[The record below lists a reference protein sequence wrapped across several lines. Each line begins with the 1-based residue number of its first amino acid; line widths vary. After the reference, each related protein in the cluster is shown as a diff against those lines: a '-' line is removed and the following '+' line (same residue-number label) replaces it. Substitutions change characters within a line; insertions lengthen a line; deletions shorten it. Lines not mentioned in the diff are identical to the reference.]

1 MSIPTQG
8 RSDSL
13 PGVFTR
19 TEKANIAVGV
29 FIAWMAATW
38 HPVIALTASGVGL
51 GDVTATLTAL
61 FHLHPVSA
69 LPGTPPNLVVVL
81 VVWLGG
87 NALCFAAYVLLLGW
101 RAGVKAKRRQLKGF
115 ANATVVREN
124 IGEARARDRAK
135 QSRPGLSARERASV
149 DVAEIG
155 LRLGEVDGQDV
166 VLGLEDFAVI
176 VAPTGAGKSRDLM
189 IPAAVD
195 APGAL
200 IVTSTRTDILDVV
213 AARRARRGRVWVFDP
228 LGRTGWP
235 EPMVWNPVAGCADA
249 QVATSRALAFAT
261 GMGADDGSTTNA
273 GFFRANASAVLRYL
287 LHAADLDGRPMSD
300 VIEWAVNLRN
310 GAEVPQEI
318 IRGADS
324 PQAETAWPGMLAS
337 LATGAEETVSA
348 TRMTLQQS
356 IDVLATRDVA
366 RWVTPAPGVPE
377 FDSTAFVNSTDTLFL
392 IADDSASSNVAPLC
406 SMLLQD
412 VVDTVKQEAVRR
424 PGSRIDPPIRLVG
437 DEIANVA
444 PLPKFPAMATDTRGY
459 GMQLLAALQSV
470 TQARIRWSADG
481 ASTLLANMA
490 AEILLRGHKD
500 PETLERY
507 ANLVGDVRVAE
518 WSNTY
523 DPLTGRETSGSAQ
536 MSDRRALRPEEA
548 RMLEDKQALL
558 IYGAAKPVIM
568 TMRPWFERPDGA
580 QLEAERAA
588 TEARRI
594 EAAQTTTAVTADN
607 TATADEAPV
616 TVRG

>member
-1 MSIPTQG
+1 MSGGNTPLQG
-8 RSDSL
+8 RTDAR

-19 TEKANIAVGV
+19 TEKANLAIGV
-29 FIAWMAATW
+29 FIAWMAFTW
-38 HPVIALTASGVGL
+38 HPVIALTASGVGF
-51 GDVTATLTAL
+51 GDVQATLNAL
-61 FHLHPVSA
+61 FHLHPIAA
-69 LPGTPPNLVVVL
+69 LPGTSPSLVLVL

-87 NALCFAAYVLLLGW
+87 NALCFVAYLLMLGW
-101 RAGVKAKRRQLKGF
+101 LAGRKAKKRQLQGF
-115 ANATVVREN
+115 ANSTVVQEN
-124 IGEARARDRAK
+124 IGEARARARAK
-135 QSRPGLSARERASV
+135 QSRPGLSDAERARV
-149 DVAEIG
+149 DVAQIG
-155 LRLGEVDGQDV
+155 LRLGAVQGQDV
-166 VLGLEDFAVI
+166 ILGLEDFAAV

-189 IPAAVD
+189 IPAALD

-213 AARRARRGRVWVFDP
+213 ATQRSRMGRVWVFDP

-249 QVATSRALAFAT
+249 RIATSRALAFAT
-261 GMGADDGSTTNA
+261 GLGADDGSTTNA
-273 GFFRANASAVLRYL
+273 GFFRANSAAVLRYL
-287 LHAADLDGRPMSD
+287 LHAADLEGRPMSD
-300 VIEWAVNLRN
+300 VIEWAVNLTN

-318 IRGADS
+318 IRDSTS
-324 PQAETAWPGMLAS
+324 PQAEPAWPGMLAS
-337 LATGAEETVSA
+337 LATGAEETVSS

-366 RWVTPAPGVPE
+366 RWVTPAAGVAE

-412 VVDTVKQEAVRR
+412 IVDTVKREAVRR

-481 ASTLLANMA
+481 ASTLLGNMA

-507 ANLVGDVRVAE
+507 SSLVGDVRIAE
-518 WSNTY
+518 WASTY
-523 DPLTGRETSGSAQ
+523 DPVTGRETSGSSQ

-548 RMLEDKQALL
+548 RMMEDRQGLL
-558 IYGAAKPVIM
+558 IYGAAKPVMM

-580 QLEAERAA
+580 RLERERKA

-594 EAAQTTTAVTADN
+594 AAAMSEVLLSIDPASSSRK
-607 TATADEAPV
+607 ALP
-616 TVRG
+616 

>member
-1 MSIPTQG
+1 MTGGSTPLQG
-8 RSDSL
+8 RTDAK

-19 TEKANIAVGV
+19 TEKANLAIGA
-29 FIAWMAATW
+29 FIVWMLATW
-38 HPVIALTASGVGL
+38 HPAIALTASGVGF
-51 GDVTATLTAL
+51 GDVQATLNAL
-61 FHLHPVSA
+61 FHLHPIAA
-69 LPGTPPNLVVVL
+69 LPGTPPSLVLVL

-87 NALCFAAYVLLLGW
+87 NALCFAAYLLVLSRLAGR
-101 RAGVKAKRRQLKGF
+101 RAKKLQLKGF
-115 ANATVVREN
+115 ANSAVVRGN
-124 IGEARARDRAK
+124 MGEARARERAK
-135 QSRPGLSARERASV
+135 QARPGLSDQERASV
-149 DVAEIG
+149 DVTQIG
-155 LRLGEVDGQDV
+155 FRLGDVQGQEVI
-166 VLGLEDFAVI
+166 LGLEDFVAV

-189 IPAAVD
+189 IPAALD

-213 AARRARRGRVWVFDP
+213 ATKRARMGRVWVFDP

-249 QVATSRALAFAT
+249 RVATSRALAFAT
-261 GMGADDGSTTNA
+261 GLGADDGSTTNS
-273 GFFRANASAVLRYL
+273 GFFRANSAAVLRYL

-300 VIEWAVNLRN
+300 VIEWAVNLTN

-318 IRGADS
+318 IRESTS
-324 PQAETAWPGMLAS
+324 PQAEPAWPGMLAS
-337 LATGAEETVSA
+337 LATGAEETVSS

-366 RWVTPAPGVPE
+366 RWVTPAEGVAE

-412 VVDTVKQEAVRR
+412 IVDTVKREAVRR

-444 PLPKFPAMATDTRGY
+444 PVPKFPSMATDTRGY
-459 GMQLLAALQSV
+459 GMQLMAALQSF

-481 ASTLLANMA
+481 ASTLLGNMA
-490 AEILLRGHKD
+490 AEILLPGHKD

-507 ANLVGDVRVAE
+507 STLVGDVRVAE
-518 WSNTY
+518 WASTY
-523 DPLTGRETSGSAQ
+523 DPITGRETSGSSQ
-536 MSDRRALRPEEA
+536 LSDRRALRPEEA
-548 RMLEDKQALL
+548 RMMKDRQGLL
-558 IYGAAKPVIM
+558 IYGAAEPVII

-580 QLEAERAA
+580 RLERERQA

-594 EAAQTTTAVTADN
+594 AA
-607 TATADEAPV
+607 ATAEVLLSIDPAGSARKTLP
-616 TVRG
+616 